1 MSYVDFHE
9 VLKKVKLLQI
19 IDEILICK
27 LIFYVFP
34 NVLAGLP
41 VRFEKSQIRF
51 VIWLLSNPKMSSLVD
66 FR

>member
-19 IDEILICK
+19 IDDILICK

-34 NVLAGLP
+34 NVLGGLP
-41 VRFEKSQIRF
+41 VSFEKS
-51 VIWLLSNPKMSSLVD
+51 
-66 FR
+66 